1 MASVF
6 KKRFDT
12 TPFPSNPLHSDTEK
26 LVGSKSNE
34 SGRLRLTQLHVIF
47 LLRQG
52 YCSIPLLLTIES
64 RIVWLADGSDMKRGE
79 LDIVWATTPAQLKE
93 VRALF
98 LEYAESLGFGL
109 WFQRFEKEVAGLPAM
124 YAPPEGSLL
133 LGTVGR
139 KAAGCAGLR
148 KFESSIGEM
157 KRLYVRPQFR
167 GLGLG
172 RRLAEQIVS
181 DARAIGYQKLR
192 LDTIVGKMDR
202 AIQLYRQLGF
212 VEIASY
218 RENPIAGAL
227 YLELTL

>member
-1 MASVF
+1 
-6 KKRFDT
+6 
-12 TPFPSNPLHSDTEK
+12 
-26 LVGSKSNE
+26 
-34 SGRLRLTQLHVIF
+34 
-47 LLRQG
+47 
-52 YCSIPLLLTIES
+52 
-64 RIVWLADGSDMKRGE
+64 MKRDE
-79 LDIVWATTPAQLKE
+79 LDIVWATTPAQLEE

-109 WFQRFEKEVAGLPAM
+109 WFQRFEKEVVGLPAM
-124 YAPPEGSLL
+124 YAPPEGRLL

-181 DARAIGYQKLR
+181 EARAVGYQKLR

-218 RENPIAGAL
+218 RENPIPGAL
-227 YLELTL
+227 YLELNL